1 MKRSVQ
7 LTLAAAVVVAVSL
20 VTCSQARAQS
30 LTGDAKA
37 ESGSTAGANAY
48 VGGNYFAGAPGRQ
61 RVDTTA
67 PVYTAPATF
76 ASSGG
81 AVHCGA
87 GSTASLGKT
96 GLGIGLGIAG
106 ESDPC
111 NARADTDA
119 IAKFGPKLIDVA
131 EIRFFCFGEDV
142 NRMAYEASGRA
153 CPWGSTA
160 KGLPEY
166 RHVSIR
172 DQPVVPFSYNN

>member
-1 MKRSVQ
+1 MKRIA
-7 LTLAAAVVVAVSL
+7 LLLALLAAGPL
-20 VTCSQARAQS
+20 QAQN

-37 ESGSTAGANAY
+37 ESGSNAGANAY
-48 VGGNYFAGAPGRQ
+48 AGGVTISNPAVPGRQ

-67 PVYTAPATF
+67 AVYTAPATF

-87 GSTASLGKT
+87 GSTASIGKT
-96 GLGIGLGIAG
+96 GFGIGLGIAG
-106 ESDPC
+106 ESEPC
-111 NARADTDA
+111 NTRGDTDA
-119 IAKFGPKLIDVA
+119 IAKFGPKLMDVA
-131 EIRFFCFGEDV
+131 ELRFFCFGEDK
-142 NRMAYEASGRA
+142 NRMAYEAAGHA

-172 DQPVVPFSYNN
+172 DQPVVPFNYNN